1 MKTPK
6 HTNIIPISFVPG
18 SGGRFLNYILNST
31 RSTTTID
38 TNIDLEH
45 MFKLVV
51 AFGNMKLQSQSMLV
65 PVQEQLNDLLNYAI
79 DSNSDI
85 TEYCGC
91 HVLDVPIL
99 LNNFEKVIQITYE
112 ESDILDISFSFIAEN
127 IPDDLRMIVSATVN
141 NNMKYISSFK
151 TEGDNPSLLRI
162 SWKEL
167 YKEDITNIVEKLNN
181 FLNLSTDT
189 IKVDE
194 LLEWRNETHTN
205 IQKVKTLLGDDI
217 KKIVVWKKEGNTT
230 YRNKLLALTKY
241 NTGD

>member
-1 MKTPK
+1 MQTPK
-6 HTNIIPISFVPG
+6 HTNVIPISFVPG

-38 TNIDLEH
+38 TNIDLAH

-79 DSNSDI
+79 DSNVDVI
-85 TEYCGC
+85 EYCSC

-230 YRNKLLALTKY
+230 YRNKLLSLTKY